1 MTHCIILQFDITQYS
16 INTVQFN
23 SRYCLR
29 QKNDVKLVRVS
40 EPFGAMNS
48 TLLQPIILTSTTIII
63 TTSRSLCF
71 LFFLFFIRSILYWAI
86 FLYNLFVSICFC
98 HLTLG
103 QYLLY
108 SRTHCVY
115 LSLWNYFFFS
125 VSLSLSLS
133 LSHSL
138 NLNSFLILLISP
150 SFFFFL
156 LLFFSVISSG

>member
-1 MTHCIILQFDITQYS
+1 MLLMLPLLSFLYS
-16 INTVQFN
+16 FN
-23 SRYCLR
+23 
-29 QKNDVKLVRVS
+29 
-40 EPFGAMNS
+40 F
-48 TLLQPIILTSTTIII
+48 
-63 TTSRSLCF
+63 
-71 LFFLFFIRSILYWAI
+71 YWAI
-86 FLYNLFVSICFC
+86 FLHNLFVSICFC

-125 VSLSLSLS
+125 VSLSLC

-156 LLFFSVISSG
+156 LFLFFSAVYSGRTRLVEFPERTG